1 MLISEGVKPQ
11 MLKNKKKKNVR
22 PIILYDDLQFE
33 LKEAYK
39 ALRTNLQFASI
50 DSKVKSVLLTSS
62 RPMEGKTTVS
72 VNLSITLAQAG
83 YKVLLVDAD
92 MRKPR
97 VHTILRL
104 PSVPG
109 LTNCLVSGVALEE
122 IVRKSDYGMDVI
134 VCGSIPPN
142 SSELLGS
149 DSMKSFIKKA
159 ESIYDYVILDT
170 PPSVFI
176 TDAAVLSKH
185 VDGVLFIVR
194 YGSTNVELV
203 KVAKENLEK
212 VEARIIGCIINDA
225 EIKGRTGY
233 YSHSY
238 GGSYYK
244 YATHYNDN

>member
-1 MLISEGVKPQ
+1 MP
-11 MLKNKKKKNVR
+11 NKKKKKFVR
-22 PIILYDDLQFE
+22 PIVLLTEVQFE

-50 DSKVKSVLLTSS
+50 DSKIKSVLITSS

-97 VHTILRL
+97 VHSILRL

-109 LTNCLVSGVALEE
+109 LTNCLVSNAEIE
-122 IVRKSDYGMDVI
+122 DIVRKSDYGMDVI

-142 SSELLGS
+142 PSELLGS
-149 DSMKSFIKKA
+149 DSMRNFIKKA
-159 ESIYDYVILDT
+159 ESMYDYIILDT

-185 VDGVLFIVR
+185 VDGVIFVVR

-203 KVAKENLEK
+203 KVAKENLLK
-212 VEARIIGCIINDA
+212 VDARIIGCVINDA
-225 EIKGRTGY
+225 EIEGRSGY

-238 GGSYYK
+238 GGGYYK
-244 YATHYNDN
+244 YSSHYNDN